1 MIQVIERAIDILEF
15 VASHGK
21 EPVQLIKIAESAGIS
36 QPTCANIVKTLAKRN
51 YLENVNRK
59 SGYIIGADAYK
70 LTGNLSYNQDLILAA
85 KPVMEAITHELNETS
100 LLGVLRNNKR
110 LILHSV
116 QSDQDLQV
124 RAKVEADVFAT
135 SSGRLLMAFLAP
147 KELEKLIEAVGYPNE
162 TIWPG
167 VQNRAP
173 LDKAIKKIQKDQMA
187 QTVSAKHICGFA
199 VPVYRKEQVIAGLS
213 VFLPESRLTPK
224 HKEKIITSINKAA
237 KKIKERIEKDM
248 RS

>member
-21 EPVQLIKIAESAGIS
+21 EPVQLIKIAENAGLN
-36 QPTCANIVKTLAKRN
+36 QPTCANIVKTLVTRN

-59 SGYIIGADAYK
+59 SGYILGAGAYK

-85 KPVMEAITHELNETS
+85 KPVMEALTNELNETS
-100 LLGVLRNNKR
+100 LLGVFRNNKR

-116 QSDQDLQV
+116 ECDNDLQV

-135 SSGRLLMAFLAP
+135 SSGRLLMAFLPP
-147 KELEKLIEAVGYPNE
+147 KELEKLIEAVGYPSYDM
-162 TIWPG
+162 WPG
-167 VQNRAP
+167 TQNKAS

-199 VPVYRKEQVIAGLS
+199 VPVYRKGQVIAGLS
-213 VFLPESRLTPK
+213 VFLPESRVTPK
-224 HKEKIITSINKAA
+224 HREKIITSINKAA
-237 KKIKERIEKDM
+237 KKIKERIEKEIRD
-248 RS
+248 